1 MTTSDYIK
9 ELEDKGF
16 YDELKMKY
24 QVSYETVTKEGEF
37 LGYLKARYDSR
48 KSFYKKA
55 RIFKYENQIYLVS
68 YDTIVVIL
76 KQNKGCIEYSIFG
89 YYSQTTKRHID
100 EILKQLNLGKVSTK
114 ELKNITDKI
123 RGLQVSYITSYFNDK
138 KIENYIEVE

>member
-1 MTTSDYIK
+1 MLNT
-9 ELEDKGF
+9 LF
-16 YDELKMKY
+16 
-24 QVSYETVTKEGEF
+24 SYEEVTRHGEF
-37 LGYLKARYDSR
+37 LGYLKVRYDIR

-55 RIFKYENQIYLVS
+55 RVYKYENQIYLIS
-68 YDTIVVIL
+68 YETIVAIF
-76 KQNKGCIEYSIFG
+76 KQEQGAINYSIFG